1 MAQSPRL
8 DLRPGVTEPVVL
20 LISRREVEAGDIASV
35 LSRLKPFLAT
45 REEAWRYRGQMT
57 LVVDGYN
64 DDPRELVDMP
74 AVRSILR
81 QLEAGWPSWAYFF
94 NQVDDSIKLLLS
106 CVAGERFLG
115 RGAVEMDADMVAA
128 ALSRG
133 RPGNQWVAGIL
144 EAMAA
149 LAQSRSRERMMK
161 EAMYS
166 SARLCTRLSAKDE
179 VAFSVVADAGP
190 AYLRRKRQ
198 QSKGNI

>member
-1 MAQSPRL
+1 
-8 DLRPGVTEPVVL
+8 
-20 LISRREVEAGDIASV
+20 
-35 LSRLKPFLAT
+35 
-45 REEAWRYRGQMT
+45 MT

-64 DDPRELVDMP
+64 DDPRELVDIP

-133 RPGNQWVAGIL
+133 FGGINTIFDQYGFPEDEL
-144 EAMAA
+144 EAM
-149 LAQSRSRERMMK
+149 SRG
-161 EAMYS
+161 
-166 SARLCTRLSAKDE
+166 LVE
-179 VAFSVVADAGP
+179 VFQQAGMD
-190 AYLRRKRQ
+190 
-198 QSKGNI
+198 